1 VFEFLAF
8 SLVFMYVKEQAWIE
22 LLIMPR
28 VRFQD
33 AHVLYILED

>member
-33 AHVLYILED
+33 VCTLYCIY